1 MNSDAVDEVRAV
13 LASLRGVFDDTEP
26 VDELDHALQSAARA
40 LATGADRDLVLAA
53 LLHDCGRSP
62 AVAAAHPGV
71 PHEQSAAAWIGS
83 RFGERAGW
91 LAGAHVAAKQHLVA
105 TDPAYAAGLS
115 QASTASLVVQ
125 TGRAPDIS
133 AFVTHPWWD
142 DALRLRRWDDAAK
155 VPGAVTP
162 DVDAV
167 LAAIGLSDDIEG
179 SDDDGGGA

>member
-1 MNSDAVDEVRAV
+1 MTAVNEVRAV

-26 VDELDHALQSAARA
+26 VDELDHALQTAAPA
-40 LATGADRDLVLAA
+40 LDAGADRDLVLAA
-53 LLHDCGRSP
+53 LLHDCGRSA

-71 PHEQSAAAWIGS
+71 AHERSARAWIGS

-115 QASTASLVVQ
+115 EASVASLAVRS
-125 TGRAPDIS
+125 GRAPDIS

-167 LAAIGLSDDIEG
+167 LAAIGLVHVIES
-179 SDDDGGGA
+179 SDDDGDGA